1 MSQYKIFHVLGLMSG
16 SSLVGLDIAHCMFQI
31 STEGKIA
38 VDSWEI
44 VNGTTTPYSEEW
56 QERLKELPSGNALDI
71 AKADGQLG
79 QYMGELVKTYITSSG
94 ELFDFIASHGHTIFP
109 VSYTHLTL
117 PTKA

>member
-16 SSLVGLDIAHCMFQI
+16 SSLDGLDIAHCMFQV

-44 VNGTTTPYSEEW
+44 INGTTTPYSEEW
-56 QERLKELPSGNALDI
+56 KERLKELPTGNALDI

-79 QYMGELVKTYITSSG
+79 QNVCELVKSYIR
-94 ELFDFIASHGHTIFP
+94 AR
-109 VSYTHLTL
+109 V
-117 PTKA
+117 